1 MTKIGPDQV
10 VFRLDALLDQEK
22 AAILAGEL
30 EKLGEI
36 AAEKLDLIENSTVML
51 SDSPGLAG
59 LRRKAARNDVLLQ
72 HVAEGI
78 RDVARRMGA
87 MADVRSG
94 LKTYD
99 HTGKEMQNILAT
111 ARSVEKRS

>member
-10 VFRLDALLDQEK
+10 IFRLDALLDQEK
-22 AAILAGEL
+22 AVILAGEL
-30 EKLGEI
+30 ERLEGI
-36 AAEKLDLIENSTVML
+36 AMEKLDLIENSTATL
-51 SDSPGLAG
+51 SDSPRLAE

-72 HVAEGI
+72 QVADGI

-99 HTGKEMQNILAT
+99 HTGKKMQNISAT